1 MKRFLSFVLALIL
14 VMSMVAGMVSCDTTD
29 DPSDTTQTGITE
41 LEEAKTNAKV
51 ALDSYVNAEDYRD
64 SEKTLLE
71 TTIANGKTAIDSAT
85 TTADVTAALNSA
97 KALIDAIKTDAVLTA
112 EELVVAKNTAKTV
125 LDGYVS
131 AESYREA
138 QKAALATAIANG
150 KAAIDE
156 SADIAAVSTALNNAK
171 AIIDAI
177 KTDADLT
184 SEELLAAKN
193 TAKAELDVYVNS
205 SDYRTEEQAFLA
217 SAIAD
222 GKNAIDSATDI
233 SAVNAALANAKAAIN
248 EIKTDAELTA
258 EDLATAKTNAKSE
271 LESYVNAGD
280 YRADQQALLA
290 SAIANGKVAI
300 DGAAD
305 ISAVSTALANAKAAI
320 DEIKTD
326 AELTAEE
333 LAVAKAE
340 AKSALDVYVD
350 LDDYR
355 AEQQSAITT
364 AIANGKISIDAAI
377 TKAGV
382 TSALDSAK
390 LAIDAIKTD
399 SEMTADELAN
409 AKQTAKNALS
419 AYVNAENYRE
429 AQKTELSS
437 AITNGNNAID
447 AAADITAVN
456 SALANA
462 KAVIDTIKTNAQ
474 LTAEELIAAKTA
486 AKTTLESYKNSAD
499 YRDAQKAELQ
509 SAIANGKAA
518 IDAATNISGVE
529 SALATAKATIDA
541 IETDAEI
548 TAKEPTITTSFANGQ
563 VFTNTRATLD
573 VVAKDASGKKL
584 AYSKVTVTVNGEATT
599 VNWDD
604 TEKTSY
610 NFVFVSGENTIVITA
625 TDGTYTKTAT
635 YTVTCNLQKATTV
648 TVSIEAFSIGLGYI
662 VAPFDFELNEANLS
676 DMADTYGYNSADEF
690 KEKISMAYV
699 LDYVLKTN
707 GLEMD
712 YQGSLESTYNG
723 FYMSSMSGI
732 ADTTVAV
739 PDELYAKLEENGYYL
754 DEGVYEEGTLGE
766 FDVTWGSGWMYTV
779 NNSYPNVP
787 FCDYVPQD
795 GDVMRVQFTLAYGS
809 DIGSSMVGDLWFDA
823 VDRDPLTKL
832 IAKATEIGV
841 DTEDAITVVSTF
853 GITQD
858 ELDAACV
865 ELQAA
870 INAAQ

>member
-1 MKRFLSFVLALIL
+1 MKKFLSLVLALIL
-14 VMSMVAGMVSCDTTD
+14 VMSMVAGMVSCDTSD
-29 DPSDTTQTGITE
+29 DPSDTAQTEITE
-41 LEEAKTNAKV
+41 LEEAKTSAKS
-51 ALDSYVNAEDYRD
+51 ALDSYVNAENYRD
-64 SEKTLLE
+64 AEKTLLE
-71 TTIANGKTAIDSAT
+71 TTVTNGKTQIESAN
-85 TTADVTAALNSA
+85 TTAEVTAALDST

-390 LAIDAIKTD
+390 LAIDAI
-399 SEMTADELAN
+399 
-409 AKQTAKNALS
+409 
-419 AYVNAENYRE
+419 
-429 AQKTELSS
+429 
-437 AITNGNNAID
+437 
-447 AAADITAVN
+447 
-456 SALANA
+456 
-462 KAVIDTIKTNAQ
+462 
-474 LTAEELIAAKTA
+474 
-486 AKTTLESYKNSAD
+486 
-499 YRDAQKAELQ
+499 
-509 SAIANGKAA
+509 
-518 IDAATNISGVE
+518 
-529 SALATAKATIDA
+529 
-541 IETDAEI
+541 ETDAEI

-584 AYSKVTVTVNGEATT
+584 AYSKVTVTVNGEAAT

-625 TDGTYTKTAT
+625 TDGAYTKTAT

-712 YQGSLESTYNG
+712 YQGSLESSYNG
-723 FYMSSMSGI
+723 FYMSSISGI
-732 ADTTVAV
+732 ANTAVAV
-739 PDELYAKLEENGYYL
+739 PDELYAKLEENGYYP
-754 DEGVYEEGTLGE
+754 DECVYDEGTLCE

>member
-390 LAIDAIKTD
+390 LAIDAI
-399 SEMTADELAN
+399 
-409 AKQTAKNALS
+409 
-419 AYVNAENYRE
+419 
-429 AQKTELSS
+429 
-437 AITNGNNAID
+437 
-447 AAADITAVN
+447 
-456 SALANA
+456 
-462 KAVIDTIKTNAQ
+462 
-474 LTAEELIAAKTA
+474 
-486 AKTTLESYKNSAD
+486 
-499 YRDAQKAELQ
+499 
-509 SAIANGKAA
+509 
-518 IDAATNISGVE
+518 
-529 SALATAKATIDA
+529 
-541 IETDAEI
+541 ETDAEI

-584 AYSKVTVTVNGEATT
+584 AYSKVTVTVNGEAAT

-625 TDGTYTKTAT
+625 TDGAYTKTAT

-766 FDVTWGSGWMYTV
+766 FDVTGGSGWMYTV